1 MTLFKKILITLSV
14 LFVFL
19 AIKRDELTLEEK
31 HYYFLEKSPF
41 KNTKKLSR
49 KARKALG
56 IPPNAYYERFF
67 ELTMNPSLGYPTVSK
82 KIDLQN
88 KLADA
93 RIVNEDKK
101 SKNQVLTAKTPGV
114 DQLNPW
120 ISIGPNDVGGRTR
133 GALFDLNDNE
143 KDRVIAGGVSGGLWV
158 NEDIDASGT
167 SPWSEVTGVPGNL
180 AVSVIVQD
188 PNHTNVMY
196 AGTGESYTGAD
207 ALGNGV
213 YKSTDYGQNWTL
225 VLGNA
230 TGTATT
236 TSINATQQFVEGYF
250 FINDLQIWDPTPSDT
265 SNNDEYIF
273 ALLGQGFDSTGEITE
288 FFDLS
293 INGLY
298 LSTDGGS
305 VWSKIALPSLLSS
318 KDYHLNDIEVD
329 PNNNKI
335 WISSNYSR
343 WGYSGGNFY
352 WSSDGANFTKITPSY
367 PSNANSN
374 IFRVEFAAS
383 ATTSDTFYV
392 LLSTIVSSQAEIY
405 KTVDGFSTLT
415 KLNEPNDADT
425 GIPSTDFTRGQSFY
439 DLEIEVDPNNEDI
452 VYVGGIDLFR
462 SVDGGTNWSQI
473 SKWSNNNNL
482 AALPV
487 SIVHA
492 DQHGIYFKPGDSDK
506 AVIVNDGGV
515 YFANSLSSAS
525 TNDVFNS
532 QESGFVTTQF
542 YKVAQSPHDYA
553 TDLILGGT
561 QDNGTLLLQNS
572 DFTGLTG
579 SSEFS
584 GGDGGFSYID
594 QVDTKYM
601 ISNYIYNDAVLL
613 YSLNNTTYSNGQN
626 SIYLSSY
633 SDGDASDDTEGDF
646 INPGALDSNQ
656 DILYVN
662 GSKSGSYKIRCFYDL
677 DTNVPD
683 DYYITGLPSEP
694 SAFHV
699 STHTATSTT
708 LLVGTDDGKILLIT
722 DADNINLASTQIAD
736 FIGSVSNLKFGANE
750 NEIYASLY
758 NYGVNNVYFSNDRG
772 VSWTAKDGDL
782 PDIPVLAIQPNPFN
796 PEEVILGTDL
806 GVWMTKNFS
815 NNSPNWIQSNNGMT
829 DVRVNDFEFTGTSVD
844 NNRVIASTYGRGI
857 FVGSFNSDDV
867 TPPTVTLTDDDDDDI
882 LTSGVIV
889 QITATFSENMSLTPT
904 ITIDLPTNSDIV
916 TTMTQSSTA
925 AIWYYDWT
933 VAAGDTGTATITVA
947 GNDIAGNAY
956 TGTESL
962 VFDIDTTSPTLTI
975 TIDDDRVNNTDT
987 PTITFTLTE
996 SSTSFTASDLSL
1008 SSGSISSPLTATS
1021 STVYTASYTP
1031 AVGAVTT
1038 VIVSVDSATFTDMAG
1053 NSNIASSTTFL
1064 VDTISPTL
1072 YSFTDDHIDSI
1083 VRDADTVELTATFSE
1098 AMTTTPTISITG
1110 VVTGV
1115 AMTASTTS
1123 ASRTWSYSWNVPS
1136 DNNGNVAATV
1146 SGTDL
1151 FGNYYS
1157 GTESLTYRIDN
1168 VSPTLTITK
1177 PAGTYS
1183 SQSVVVT
1190 LTYDETVTG
1199 LTTNTADFSEAI
1211 NIASLTLLSASTD
1224 GKVYTILIT
1233 PTANGLVKLTHA
1245 PGSPAVTDL
1254 AGNTI
1259 SSTVSCSFI
1268 YDGSPPTID
1277 QISSPMTNGTYTDY
1291 DGNNALSDTVT
1302 ITVSFT
1308 ESVTV
1313 NTSGGSPRLLLNTTP
1328 ASYVYYFDGSGT
1340 ATLTFN
1346 NTVNE
1351 KVVANRLNISAFE
1364 LNGGT
1369 IVDLASNTASLTLAY
1384 VTSNSKNVTDLKNIA
1399 LDAKN
1404 PTISNYSLSDNNNL
1418 APIPTT
1424 SANDGNIATFGF
1436 QSDKELLLSSLT
1448 VTFTGFTT
1456 TVTKTVNGI
1465 GPFSYEISFTVSSTF
1480 PEGDVEIDISATDQ
1494 VTTTVVPIGNP
1505 TGIFTE
1511 EAFPDRIR
1519 IDRTAPT
1526 ITSNANLNSDENT
1539 TSGPTITAS
1548 EGVVFSIVGGADQAL
1563 LSIGQLTGVLTFST
1577 APDYEDPIG
1586 AGADNT
1592 YEIIVKAIDAV
1603 GLTVTQTVT
1612 IQINDLNDT
1621 FGVEVTQTDI
1631 QTTESGETASIG
1643 FVLITQPTANV
1654 TIGLSLSDI
1663 TEGSLSTTQLIFTPD
1678 SWNTAQTIS
1687 INGVDDGL
1695 KDGDVTYQLITANT
1709 TSNDATYNGLVV
1721 DDVTLT
1727 NIDDEID
1734 TDSDGYYDYEDAFP
1748 TDPNEYLDSDSD
1760 GLGNNTDTDDDG
1772 DGISDIYEIELGT
1785 DPIDPNDTPSD
1796 FNSNGIP
1803 DALEDSDGDG
1813 YNDDIDLF
1821 PLDPTS
1827 AIDND
1832 GDGISDTDDTDDD
1845 NDGIPDDDDDFPL
1858 DSRYS
1863 KDTDNDGIPN
1873 LIDPDDDGDGYDD
1886 GEDVFPLDGTEHED
1900 TDLDGIGNN
1909 SDLDIDGDNV
1919 LNIFDICPD
1928 THIGEIV
1935 DEYGCSKFIL
1945 SAMNFFVSKIEKC
1958 AGENEISIAV
1968 VDTLVTYNVAI
1979 SGAVNQTDSFSS
1991 SNWTLEGLSSG
2002 VYTICITVD
2011 GVSPLE
2017 FERCFEVTIEE
2028 SDPLLVSSL
2037 YNKENQTVSFDLSGG
2052 SAYQITHNGKT
2063 TQTSSSKH
2071 TVQLDKGIN
2080 NISISTGIECQGLF
2094 ENTYLNSYEVK
2105 YAPNP
2110 FKEQL
2115 QLFIGGKDNLVEI
2128 GVYASNGQLI
2138 NYQTVS
2144 LSFGMRNYS
2153 LNTSS
2158 YKQGVYIIKVKGQT
2172 LDQSIQVIKE

>member
-273 ALLGQGFDSTGEITE
+273 ALLGQGVDSTGEITE

-305 VWSKIALPSLLSS
+305 VWSKIALPSLLSG

-374 IFRVEFAAS
+374 ISRVEFAAS

-392 LLSTIVSSQAEIY
+392 LLSTILSSQAEIY

-601 ISNYIYNDAVLL
+601 ISNYVYNDAVLL

-626 SIYLSSY
+626 YIYLSSY

-722 DADNINLASTQIAD
+722 DADNNNLASTQIAD

-758 NYGVNNVYFSNDRG
+758 NYGVNNLYFSNDRG

-815 NNSPNWIQSNNGMT
+815 NNSPNWIQSNNGMS
-829 DVRVNDFEFTGTSVD
+829 DVRVNDFEFTGTSVY

-956 TGTESL
+956 TGTESI

-1168 VSPTLTITK
+1168 VSPTVSLTDTDSDNLVSNSDVVTIT
-1177 PAGTYS
+1177 AT
-1183 SQSVVVT
+1183 
-1190 LTYDETVTG
+1190 
-1199 LTTNTADFSEAI
+1199 FSESMTA
-1211 NIASLTLLSASTD
+1211 
-1224 GKVYTILIT
+1224 T
-1233 PTANGLVKLTHA
+1233 PTFSLSGITSNAQMSATTSDTVWTYTWTVSTSVSSATATVSG
-1245 PGSPAVTDL
+1245 TDL
-1254 AGNTI
+1254 AGNAY
-1259 SSTVSCSFI
+1259 S
-1268 YDGSPPTID
+1268 G
-1277 QISSPMTNGTYTDY
+1277 
-1291 DGNNALSDTVT
+1291 
-1302 ITVSFT
+1302 T
-1308 ESVTV
+1308 ESI
-1313 NTSGGSPRLLLNTTP
+1313 
-1328 ASYVYYFDGSGT
+1328 
-1340 ATLTFN
+1340 TF
-1346 NTVNE
+1346 
-1351 KVVANRLNISAFE
+1351 I
-1364 LNGGT
+1364 
-1369 IVDLASNTASLTLAY
+1369 I
-1384 VTSNSKNVTDLKNIA
+1384 
-1399 LDAKN
+1399 
-1404 PTISNYSLSDNNNL
+1404 DN
-1418 APIPTT
+1418 
-1424 SANDGNIATFGF
+1424 
-1436 QSDKELLLSSLT
+1436 
-1448 VTFTGFTT
+1448 
-1456 TVTKTVNGI
+1456 
-1465 GPFSYEISFTVSSTF
+1465 
-1480 PEGDVEIDISATDQ
+1480 
-1494 VTTTVVPIGNP
+1494 
-1505 TGIFTE
+1505 
-1511 EAFPDRIR
+1511 
-1519 IDRTAPT
+1519 TAPT
-1526 ITSNANLNSDENT
+1526 VS
-1539 TSGPTITAS
+1539 
-1548 EGVVFSIVGGADQAL
+1548 
-1563 LSIGQLTGVLTFST
+1563 LT
-1577 APDYEDPIG
+1577 
-1586 AGADNT
+1586 
-1592 YEIIVKAIDAV
+1592 
-1603 GLTVTQTVT
+1603 
-1612 IQINDLNDT
+1612 
-1621 FGVEVTQTDI
+1621 
-1631 QTTESGETASIG
+1631 
-1643 FVLITQPTANV
+1643 
-1654 TIGLSLSDI
+1654 
-1663 TEGSLSTTQLIFTPD
+1663 
-1678 SWNTAQTIS
+1678 
-1687 INGVDDGL
+1687 
-1695 KDGDVTYQLITANT
+1695 
-1709 TSNDATYNGLVV
+1709 
-1721 DDVTLT
+1721 
-1727 NIDDEID
+1727 D
-1734 TDSDGYYDYEDAFP
+1734 TDSD
-1748 TDPNEYLDSDSD
+1748 
-1760 GLGNNTDTDDDG
+1760 
-1772 DGISDIYEIELGT
+1772 
-1785 DPIDPNDTPSD
+1785 
-1796 FNSNGIP
+1796 
-1803 DALEDSDGDG
+1803 
-1813 YNDDIDLF
+1813 
-1821 PLDPTS
+1821 
-1827 AIDND
+1827 
-1832 GDGISDTDDTDDD
+1832 
-1845 NDGIPDDDDDFPL
+1845 
-1858 DSRYS
+1858 
-1863 KDTDNDGIPN
+1863 N
-1873 LIDPDDDGDGYDD
+1873 L
-1886 GEDVFPLDGTEHED
+1886 VS
-1900 TDLDGIGNN
+1900 N
-1909 SDLDIDGDNV
+1909 SDV
-1919 LNIFDICPD
+1919 
-1928 THIGEIV
+1928 
-1935 DEYGCSKFIL
+1935 
-1945 SAMNFFVSKIEKC
+1945 
-1958 AGENEISIAV
+1958 
-1968 VDTLVTYNVAI
+1968 
-1979 SGAVNQTDSFSS
+1979 
-1991 SNWTLEGLSSG
+1991 
-2002 VYTICITVD
+2002 
-2011 GVSPLE
+2011 
-2017 FERCFEVTIEE
+2017 VTITATFSE
-2028 SDPLLVSSL
+2028 SM
-2037 YNKENQTVSFDLSGG
+2037 
-2052 SAYQITHNGKT
+2052 SATPT
-2063 TQTSSSKH
+2063 
-2071 TVQLDKGIN
+2071 
-2080 NISISTGIECQGLF
+2080 
-2094 ENTYLNSYEVK
+2094 LN
-2105 YAPNP
+2105 P
-2110 FKEQL
+2110 
-2115 QLFIGGKDNLVEI
+2115 
-2128 GVYASNGQLI
+2128 
-2138 NYQTVS
+2138 
-2144 LSFGMRNYS
+2144 
-2153 LNTSS
+2153 
-2158 YKQGVYIIKVKGQT
+2158 
-2172 LDQSIQVIKE
+2172 

>member
-19 AIKRDELTLEEK
+19 AIKRDEITLEEK
-31 HYYFLEKSPF
+31 HYCFLEKSPF

-88 KLADA
+88 KLADT
-93 RIVNEDKK
+93 RIVNENKK

-133 GALFDLNDNE
+133 AALFDLNDNE
-143 KDRVIAGGVSGGLWV
+143 KDRVIAGGVSGGLWL
-158 NEDIDASGT
+158 NEDIDAIGV

-188 PNHTNVMY
+188 MNHTNVMY

-207 ALGNGV
+207 ALGNGI
-213 YKSTDYGQNWTL
+213 YKSTDFGQNWNL
-225 VLGNA
+225 VFGNS
-230 TGTATT
+230 TGTVTT
-236 TSINATQQFVEGYF
+236 TSINANQQFVEGYF
-250 FINDLQIWDPTPSDT
+250 FVNDLQIWDPTPNDS
-265 SNNDEYIF
+265 SNNDEMIF
-273 ALLGQGFDSTGEITE
+273 ALLGQGADSTGEKTE
-288 FFDLS
+288 FFDLY

-298 LSTDGGS
+298 VSADGG
-305 VWSKIALPSLLSS
+305 VTWSKISLPTSASG
-318 KDYHLNDIEVD
+318 KDYNLNDIEID

-335 WISSNYSR
+335 WISSSNSR
-343 WGYSGGNFY
+343 WGYDGGNFY
-352 WSSDGANFTKITPSY
+352 SSSDGANFNKITPTY
-367 PSNANSN
+367 PSVANN
-374 IFRVEFAAS
+374 TIGRVEFTPSTAAS
-383 ATTSDTFYV
+383 NTFYV
-392 LLSTIVSSQAEIY
+392 LLSTYPISEAEIF
-405 KTVDGFSTLT
+405 KTTDGFSTLT

-425 GIPSTDFTRGQSFY
+425 GISSTDFTRGQSWY
-439 DLEIEVDPNNEDI
+439 DLEIEVDPNDENI
-452 VYVGGIDLFR
+452 IYVGGIDLFR
-462 SVDGGTNWSQI
+462 STDGGTSWSQI

-487 SIVHA
+487 SRVHA

-525 TNDVFNS
+525 TSDVFNS

-601 ISNYIYNDAVLL
+601 ISNYVYNDAVLL

-633 SDGDASDDTEGDF
+633 RDGDASDDTEGDF

-662 GSKSGSYKIRCFYDL
+662 GSKSGNYKIRRFYDL
-677 DTNVPD
+677 DTNLPYD
-683 DYYITGLPSEP
+683 SYITGLPSEP
-694 SAFHV
+694 TAFHV
-699 STHTATSTT
+699 SSHTTTSTT
-708 LLVGTDDGKILLIT
+708 LLVGTQDGKILLIT
-722 DADNINLASTQIAD
+722 NANNNLIAVSQIAD
-736 FIGSVSNLKFGANE
+736 YIGSVSNLKFGENE
-750 NEIYASLY
+750 NEIYATYY
-758 NYGVNNVYFSNDRG
+758 NYGVNNVFHTIDKG
-772 VSWTAKDGDL
+772 ISWTSKDGDL
-782 PDIPVLAIQPNPFN
+782 PDLPVLAIQYNPFN
-796 PEEVILGTDL
+796 TEEVILGTDL

-904 ITIDLPTNSDIV
+904 ITIDLPTNSDVV

-962 VFDIDTTSPTLTI
+962 VFEIDTTSPTLTI

-987 PTITFTLTE
+987 PNITFTLTE
-996 SSTSFTASDLSL
+996 SSTSFTASDVSL

-1031 AVGAVTT
+1031 AVGTVNTVT
-1038 VIVSVDSATFTDMAG
+1038 VSVNSATFTDMAG

-1072 YSFTDDHIDSI
+1072 SSFTYDHNDSI
-1083 VRDADTVELTATFSE
+1083 VRDADTVEITATFSE
-1098 AMTTTPTISITG
+1098 AMSNSPTISITG
-1110 VVTGV
+1110 LVTNA
-1115 AMTASTTS
+1115 AMTVSTTS

-1136 DNNGNVAATV
+1136 GNDGNATATV

-1157 GTESLTYRIDN
+1157 STESLTYRIDN

-1190 LTYDETVTG
+1190 LTYDEAVTG

-1211 NIASLTLLSASTD
+1211 NVASLTLLSASTD

-1245 PGSPAVTDL
+1245 PGSPAVTDI

-1268 YDGSPPTID
+1268 YDGSPPTIN
-1277 QISSPMTNGTYTDY
+1277 QITSSMADGTYTDY
-1291 DGNNALSDTVT
+1291 DGNNALSDTISV
-1302 ITVSFT
+1302 TVSFT

-1313 NTSGGSPRLLLNTTP
+1313 NTTNGSPRLLLNTTP
-1328 ASYVYYFDGSGT
+1328 ASYVYYLDGSGT
-1340 ATLTFN
+1340 ATLTFEN
-1346 NTVNE
+1346 LVNE
-1351 KVVANRLNISAFE
+1351 KVKADDLNINAFE

-1369 IVDLASNTASLTLAY
+1369 IVDLASNTASLTLDY
-1384 VTSNSKNVTDLKNIA
+1384 VTSNSTNLSDLKDIVI
-1399 LDAKN
+1399 DAEN

-1424 SANDGNIATFGF
+1424 SVNDGDIATFGF

-1448 VTFTGFTT
+1448 VTFTGFAT

-1539 TSGPTITAS
+1539 TAGPTITAS
-1548 EGVVFSIVGGADQAL
+1548 EGVIFSIDGGPDQAL
-1563 LSIGQLTGVLTFST
+1563 ISINQQTGVLTFST
-1577 APDYEDPIG
+1577 APDYEAPIDT
-1586 AGADNT
+1586 GADNT
-1592 YEIIVKAIDAV
+1592 YEIIVKAIDDV
-1603 GLTVTQTVT
+1603 GLTVTETVT

-1621 FGVEVTQTDI
+1621 FGVAVTPTDV
-1631 QTTESGETASIG
+1631 QTTEGGDTATIG
-1643 FVLITQPTANV
+1643 FVLITLPTANV
-1654 TIGLSLSDI
+1654 TIGLSLLDT
-1663 TEGSLSTTQLIFTPD
+1663 TEGSLSTTQLTFTSE
-1678 SWNTAQTIS
+1678 SWNVKQTIT
-1687 INGVDDGL
+1687 ITGLDDGIA
-1695 KDGDVTYQLITANT
+1695 DGDITYQLITAN
-1709 TSNDATYNGLVV
+1709 SASDDANFNGLVI

-1734 TDSDGYYDYEDAFP
+1734 SDGDGFFDYQDAFVNDP
-1748 TDPNEYLDSDSD
+1748 SEWLDTDND
-1760 GLGNNTDTDDDG
+1760 GIGNNTDLDDDG
-1772 DGISDIYEIELGT
+1772 DGISDVYEKMLYT
-1785 DPIDPNDTPSD
+1785 DPLDPNDTPSD

-1813 YNDDIDLF
+1813 YNDAIDLY
-1821 PLDPTS
+1821 PIDPTK
-1827 AIDND
+1827 ALDFD
-1832 GDGISDTDDTDDD
+1832 GDGIDDNEDLDDD
-1845 NDGIPDDDDDFPL
+1845 NDGIPDTEDDFPL
-1858 DSRYS
+1858 DNRYS
-1863 KDTDNDGIPN
+1863 KDTDKDGTPN
-1873 LIDPDDDGDGYDD
+1873 LTDPDDDGDGY
-1886 GEDVFPLDGTEHED
+1886 EDAEDTFPLDKTEHID

-1909 SDLDIDGDNV
+1909 SDLDIDGDDV
-1919 LNIFDICPD
+1919 LNIFDTCPD
-1928 THIGEIV
+1928 TPLGELV
-1935 DEYGCSKFIL
+1935 DLEGCLIYYLPS
-1945 SAMNFFVSKIEKC
+1945 SNFNVSKTEKC
-1958 AGENEISIAV
+1958 AGENQISIGV
-1968 VDTLVTYNVAI
+1968 VDTSVTYNVVV
-1979 SGAVNQTDSFSS
+1979 SGAVNQTDSFST
-1991 SNWTLEGLSSG
+1991 SNWTLDG
-2002 VYTICITVD
+2002 TVCRS
-2011 GVSPLE
+2011 V
-2017 FERCFEVTIEE
+2017 
-2028 SDPLLVSSL
+2028 
-2037 YNKENQTVSFDLSGG
+2037 FDL
-2052 SAYQITHNGKT
+2052 YYH
-2063 TQTSSSKH
+2063 
-2071 TVQLDKGIN
+2071 
-2080 NISISTGIECQGLF
+2080 
-2094 ENTYLNSYEVK
+2094 
-2105 YAPNP
+2105 
-2110 FKEQL
+2110 
-2115 QLFIGGKDNLVEI
+2115 
-2128 GVYASNGQLI
+2128 
-2138 NYQTVS
+2138 
-2144 LSFGMRNYS
+2144 
-2153 LNTSS
+2153 
-2158 YKQGVYIIKVKGQT
+2158 
-2172 LDQSIQVIKE
+2172 